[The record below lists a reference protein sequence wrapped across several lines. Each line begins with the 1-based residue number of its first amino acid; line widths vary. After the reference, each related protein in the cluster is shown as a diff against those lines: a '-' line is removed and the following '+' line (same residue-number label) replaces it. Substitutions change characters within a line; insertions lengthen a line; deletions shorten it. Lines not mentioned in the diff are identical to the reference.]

1 MSQLPTVLL
10 IDDGADDRTLIG
22 LVLRGAF
29 GEVAIEEATDAPALA
44 RAMVDGRFGLVI
56 TEHTLPWIRAAEVLR
71 LVRDLRPGVPV
82 VVLTARPL
90 SEAATELIHLR
101 PDAVVPKT
109 STGLSDLPVVLRRV
123 LQEAADSPARAPG
136 AEVDAIAELAYVLSH
151 DLRQPV
157 NQMTR
162 YLELIEQDAGKRLGK
177 PEQELLAHARRG
189 ARRLETLVDGVLR
202 YASVAHSV
210 NFGPVSLEEVLAR
223 ALERL
228 AEERAASGAELTHD
242 PLPTIEA
249 SAPQMDQLFHNLL
262 ANAFKF
268 RGDAPARVHVAAE
281 ANGEQWHLRMRDHGI
296 GVDRKDAQ
304 RIFGLFQRLHTENEY
319 PGSGIG
325 LALCKRIVARH
336 GGRIWVES
344 HPGAGATF
352 HWTLAKH
359 PAAGAARGEE

>member
-1 MSQLPTVLL
+1 MSHLPTVLL
-10 IDDGADDRTLIG
+10 IDDGADDRTLLG

-29 GEVAIEEATDAPALA
+29 GEVTIEEATDAPALA
-44 RAMVDGRFGLVI
+44 RAMVASRFGLVI
-56 TEHTLPWIRAAEVLR
+56 TEHTLPWIRAGEVLR

-109 STGLSDLPVVLRRV
+109 STGLSDLPAVLRRV
-123 LQEAADSPARAPG
+123 QQESADSPSRVPG
-136 AEVDAIAELAYVLSH
+136 AEVDALEELAYVLSH

-157 NQMTR
+157 NQVAR
-162 YLELIEQDAGKRLGK
+162 YLELLEQDAGKRLGK

-189 ARRLETLVDGVLR
+189 ALRLETLVDGVLR
-202 YASVAHSV
+202 YASAAHGAT
-210 NFGPVSLEEVLAR
+210 FAPVSLEEVLER

-228 AEERAASGAELTHD
+228 AEEREASRAEVTHD

-268 RGDAPARVHVAAE
+268 RGEQAARVHVDAE
-281 ANGEQWHLRMRDHGI
+281 ANGNLWHLRMRDHGI
-296 GVDRKDAQ
+296 GVDPKDAQ
-304 RIFGLFQRLHTENEY
+304 RIFGLFQRLHTEDEIL
-319 PGSGIG
+319 GSGIG

-336 GGRIWVES
+336 GGRIWVVS
-344 HPGAGATF
+344 RPGAGATF
-352 HWTLAKH
+352 HWTLALH
-359 PAAGAARGEE
+359 PAASAARGED